1 MSKYLR
7 KTPEQ
12 LAQEMLAISQALEL
26 MNKEEAEAL
35 GTISKRYVDSIS
47 EPKKAE
53 AYLKFLDQYA
63 TKEEK
68 KRLKNRINILKK
80 LAKQDDTDSKQL
92 VVDDKNA
99 NKIQPASHQ
108 TMALDRQIVKE
119 NGINYNN
126 NLTTNL
132 VDNQFNY
139 LVFNYKIDSVFSY
152 RVINFF
158 INLYFLLIIFFQF
171 FYFFG
176 LNFFDAKFFLT
187 MFLLDFS
194 DQLILFG
201 EKL

>member
-68 KRLKNRINILKK
+68 KRLKKRLKNRINILKK

-119 NGINYNN
+119 SGINYNN
-126 NLTTNL
+126 DLTTNL
-132 VDNQFNY
+132 VDN
-139 LVFNYKIDSVFSY
+139 
-152 RVINFF
+152 
-158 INLYFLLIIFFQF
+158 
-171 FYFFG
+171 
-176 LNFFDAKFFLT
+176 
-187 MFLLDFS
+187 
-194 DQLILFG
+194 
-201 EKL
+201 

>member
-53 AYLKFLDQYA
+53 AYLKFLDKYA

-80 LAKQDDTDSKQL
+80 LARQDDTDSKQL
-92 VVDDKNA
+92 TVDDKDTT
-99 NKIQPASHQ
+99 KIQLGSHQ
-108 TMALDRQIVKE
+108 TTALGHQIVEE

-126 NLTTNL
+126 DFTTNL
-132 VDNQFNY
+132 KDN
-139 LVFNYKIDSVFSY
+139 
-152 RVINFF
+152 
-158 INLYFLLIIFFQF
+158 
-171 FYFFG
+171 
-176 LNFFDAKFFLT
+176 
-187 MFLLDFS
+187 
-194 DQLILFG
+194 
-201 EKL
+201 

>member
-1 MSKYLR
+1 MSKYLK

-80 LAKQDDTDSKQL
+80 LAKQDDADSKQL
-92 VVDDKNA
+92 AVDDKNA
-99 NKIQPASHQ
+99 TKIQSTLRQ
-108 TMALDRQIVKE
+108 TPVLDHQIVEE
-119 NGINYNN
+119 NGINYSH

-132 VDNQFNY
+132 VDNQFSY
-139 LVFNYKIDSVFSY
+139 LVFKHNIDSVFQLKSDK
-152 RVINFF
+152 
-158 INLYFLLIIFFQF
+158 F
-171 FYFFG
+171 FY
-176 LNFFDAKFFLT
+176 
-187 MFLLDFS
+187 
-194 DQLILFG
+194 
-201 EKL
+201 

>member
-35 GTISKRYVDSIS
+35 GTISKRYVDTIS

-99 NKIQPASHQ
+99 NKIQPTSH
-108 TMALDRQIVKE
+108 
-119 NGINYNN
+119 
-126 NLTTNL
+126 
-132 VDNQFNY
+132 
-139 LVFNYKIDSVFSY
+139 
-152 RVINFF
+152 
-158 INLYFLLIIFFQF
+158 
-171 FYFFG
+171 
-176 LNFFDAKFFLT
+176 
-187 MFLLDFS
+187 
-194 DQLILFG
+194 
-201 EKL
+201 

>member
-1 MSKYLR
+1 
-7 KTPEQ
+7 
-12 LAQEMLAISQALEL
+12 MLAISQALEL

-68 KRLKNRINILKK
+68 KRLKKRLKNRINILKK

-119 NGINYNN
+119 SGINYNN
-126 NLTTNL
+126 DLTTNL
-132 VDNQFNY
+132 VDN
-139 LVFNYKIDSVFSY
+139 
-152 RVINFF
+152 
-158 INLYFLLIIFFQF
+158 
-171 FYFFG
+171 
-176 LNFFDAKFFLT
+176 
-187 MFLLDFS
+187 
-194 DQLILFG
+194 
-201 EKL
+201 

>member
-35 GTISKRYVDSIS
+35 GTISKRYVNSIS

-80 LAKQDDTDSKQL
+80 LAKQSEADSKQI
-92 VVDDKNA
+92 VVDDRNS
-99 NKIQPASHQ
+99 NSNEPISHQ
-108 TMALDRQIVKE
+108 GAFSNRQIFDE
-119 NGINYNN
+119 NAIS
-126 NLTTNL
+126 
-132 VDNQFNY
+132 DN
-139 LVFNYKIDSVFSY
+139 K
-152 RVINFF
+152 
-158 INLYFLLIIFFQF
+158 
-171 FYFFG
+171 
-176 LNFFDAKFFLT
+176 
-187 MFLLDFS
+187 
-194 DQLILFG
+194 
-201 EKL
+201 

>member
-35 GTISKRYVDSIS
+35 GTISKRYVDTIS

-92 VVDDKNA
+92 VVDDKNT

-108 TMALDRQIVKE
+108 TKVLPNV
-119 NGINYNN
+119 
-126 NLTTNL
+126 
-132 VDNQFNY
+132 
-139 LVFNYKIDSVFSY
+139 
-152 RVINFF
+152 
-158 INLYFLLIIFFQF
+158 
-171 FYFFG
+171 
-176 LNFFDAKFFLT
+176 
-187 MFLLDFS
+187 
-194 DQLILFG
+194 
-201 EKL
+201 

>member
-1 MSKYLR
+1 MSKYLK

-35 GTISKRYVDSIS
+35 GMISKRYVDSIS

-53 AYLKFLDQYA
+53 AYLKFLEQYA

-92 VVDDKNA
+92 VVDDKNT

-108 TMALDRQIVKE
+108 TTDLDHQIVEE

-126 NLTTNL
+126 DFTTNL
-132 VDNQFNY
+132 KDN
-139 LVFNYKIDSVFSY
+139 
-152 RVINFF
+152 
-158 INLYFLLIIFFQF
+158 
-171 FYFFG
+171 
-176 LNFFDAKFFLT
+176 
-187 MFLLDFS
+187 
-194 DQLILFG
+194 
-201 EKL
+201 

>member
-99 NKIQPASHQ
+99 NKIQPAFHQ
-108 TMALDRQIVKE
+108 KKALDDQIVKE
-119 NGINYNN
+119 SGINYNN
-126 NLTTNL
+126 DLTTNL
-132 VDNQFNY
+132 VDN
-139 LVFNYKIDSVFSY
+139 
-152 RVINFF
+152 
-158 INLYFLLIIFFQF
+158 
-171 FYFFG
+171 
-176 LNFFDAKFFLT
+176 
-187 MFLLDFS
+187 
-194 DQLILFG
+194 
-201 EKL
+201 

>member
-80 LAKQDDTDSKQL
+80 LARQDDTDSKQL
-92 VVDDKNA
+92 TVDDKDTT
-99 NKIQPASHQ
+99 KIQLGSHQ
-108 TMALDRQIVKE
+108 TTALDHQIVE
-119 NGINYNN
+119 ESGINYGNN
-126 NLTTNL
+126 ATTNL

-139 LVFNYKIDSVFSY
+139 LVFNYKIDS
-152 RVINFF
+152 
-158 INLYFLLIIFFQF
+158 IFQ
-171 FYFFG
+171 
-176 LNFFDAKFFLT
+176 
-187 MFLLDFS
+187 LDTY
-194 DQLILFG
+194 
-201 EKL
+201 

>member
-119 NGINYNN
+119 SGINYNN
-126 NLTTNL
+126 IELTHYLKTKKRDSPTRVLDSNETNHQRL
-132 VDNQFNY
+132 A
-139 LVFNYKIDSVFSY
+139 S
-152 RVINFF
+152 
-158 INLYFLLIIFFQF
+158 
-171 FYFFG
+171 
-176 LNFFDAKFFLT
+176 
-187 MFLLDFS
+187 
-194 DQLILFG
+194 IL
-201 EKL
+201 ERLQR

>member
-35 GTISKRYVDSIS
+35 GTISKRYVDTIS

-68 KRLKNRINILKK
+68 KRLKNRVNILKK
-80 LAKQDDTDSKQL
+80 LAKQEDTDSKQL

-99 NKIQPASHQ
+99 SKIQPASHL
-108 TMALDRQIVKE
+108 TTALDHKIVE
-119 NGINYNN
+119 ESGINYNN

-132 VDNQFNY
+132 VDN
-139 LVFNYKIDSVFSY
+139 
-152 RVINFF
+152 
-158 INLYFLLIIFFQF
+158 
-171 FYFFG
+171 
-176 LNFFDAKFFLT
+176 
-187 MFLLDFS
+187 
-194 DQLILFG
+194 
-201 EKL
+201 

>member
-35 GTISKRYVDSIS
+35 GTISKRYVDTIS

-119 NGINYNN
+119 SGINYNN

-139 LVFNYKIDSVFSY
+139 LVFDYKIDSVFQLD
-152 RVINFF
+152 R
-158 INLYFLLIIFFQF
+158 QKF
-171 FYFFG
+171 FY
-176 LNFFDAKFFLT
+176 
-187 MFLLDFS
+187 
-194 DQLILFG
+194 
-201 EKL
+201 

>member
-35 GTISKRYVDSIS
+35 GTISKRYVDTIS

-119 NGINYNN
+119 SGINYNN

-139 LVFNYKIDSVFSY
+139 LVFNYKIDS
-152 RVINFF
+152 
-158 INLYFLLIIFFQF
+158 IFQLESDKF
-171 FYFFG
+171 FY
-176 LNFFDAKFFLT
+176 
-187 MFLLDFS
+187 
-194 DQLILFG
+194 
-201 EKL
+201 

>member
-35 GTISKRYVDSIS
+35 GTISKRYVDTIS

-139 LVFNYKIDSVFSY
+139 LVFNYKIDSVFQLQSDK
-152 RVINFF
+152 
-158 INLYFLLIIFFQF
+158 F
-171 FYFFG
+171 FY
-176 LNFFDAKFFLT
+176 
-187 MFLLDFS
+187 
-194 DQLILFG
+194 
-201 EKL
+201 